1 MQGRIL
7 ERGDRKKKYERENK
21 AMLVFRYNTPPGI
34 ELSLSNTTSCS
45 ALLQYAFR
53 FSTYVMTGKKNY
65 LLTSPLL
72 LTLPPSL
79 PRHGEERVNF
89 NLAIPGNAIKR

>member
-1 MQGRIL
+1 MK
-7 ERGDRKKKYERENK
+7 EKKYIREIR
-21 AMLVFRYNTPPGI
+21 ALLVFGYNTAPGI
-34 ELSLSNTTSCS
+34 ELSLPAAIPLA
-45 ALLQYAFR
+45 ALLPYTFGC
-53 FSTYVMTGKKNY
+53 STYIMTGKKND

-89 NLAIPGNAIKR
+89 NLAIPRNTIKR